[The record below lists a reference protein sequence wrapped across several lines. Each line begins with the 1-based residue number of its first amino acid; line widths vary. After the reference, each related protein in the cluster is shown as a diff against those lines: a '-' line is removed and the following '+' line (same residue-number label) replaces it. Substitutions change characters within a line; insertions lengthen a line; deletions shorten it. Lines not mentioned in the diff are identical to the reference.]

1 MSKQIPKLWAM
12 LAAAAVVFGLVWVAP
27 AAVPTLAPSM
37 TPVANADV
45 LPNGYDVNC
54 TKSNDGQVVCT
65 IAGCPRVHED
75 LAGDVVHTKINGGPQ
90 AELDKACGNVTTQVV
105 NTSSGFN
112 LAIQGCRKSTF
123 GSDDCGAWSDYRY
136 TPPAPPAPQVV
147 QCPPGS
153 KSATVPVGQQC
164 QLADVQCPPG
174 SKSPTVPA
182 GQTCALAQKNCPPGS
197 LSATVPGDQQC
208 AAPTNAVSMNV
219 TRAGLNANVAVT
231 NKSALPAECAYTA
244 TRTSGLLG
252 PETVN
257 RNVSVG
263 ANSTGNITDLLW
275 PPPLVSYRATVRCTA
290 DYDGKQVTIGESTQN
305 VSG

>member
-1 MSKQIPKLWAM
+1 MRKQIPRLCTV
-12 LAAAAVVFGLVWVAP
+12 LAIAAFVFGLVLVAP
-27 AAVPTLAPSM
+27 AVMPTLAPTLS
-37 TPVANADV
+37 PVADAAP

-54 TKSNDGQVVCT
+54 TKSNENQVVCT

-90 AELDKACGNVTTQVV
+90 SELDKACGNVTTQAV

-112 LAIQGCRKSTF
+112 LAIQGCRKSTL
-123 GSDDCGAWSDYRY
+123 GTDDCGAWSDYTY
-136 TPPAPPAPQVV
+136 TPPAPQAV

-153 KSATVPVGQQC
+153 KSATVPAGQQC
-164 QLADVQCPPG
+164 QPADVVCPAG

-182 GQTCALAQKNCPPGS
+182 GQQCALAAKQCPPGS
-197 LSATVPGDQQC
+197 ASATVPGDQQC
-208 AAPTNAVSMNV
+208 TGPTNAIAMNI
-219 TRAGLNANVAVT
+219 TRNGIGANVAIT
-231 NKSALPAECAYTA
+231 NNSPLPAECAYTA
-244 TRTSGLLG
+244 TKISGLG
-252 PETVN
+252 PATIN

-275 PPPLVSYRATVRCTA
+275 PPPLVSYRATVTCTA
-290 DYDGKQVTIGESTQN
+290 NYDGKQVTIGESTQN